1 MQSGTCQCRP
11 GTGDEKLSV
20 PGLFCCREM
29 RTEKAVTGSRHT
41 LERAKPAFSPYAS
54 GKEPV
59 NTGFRKREEGK
70 NKKKRK
76 MQSIVFFGVLDS
88 DSGREKGT
96 KKE

>member
-20 PGLFCCREM
+20 PGLFCCKEM

-54 GKEPV
+54 GKGPV
-59 NTGFRKREEGK
+59 NTGFRKREEGRIRK
-70 NKKKRK
+70 NAKCNRLY
-76 MQSIVFFGVLDS
+76 FLEF
-88 DSGREKGT
+88 
-96 KKE
+96 

>member
-20 PGLFCCREM
+20 PGLFCCKEM

-59 NTGFRKREEGK
+59 NTGFRKREEGRIRK
-70 NKKKRK
+70 NENAIDCIFWSFRFGLRKRERNKK
-76 MQSIVFFGVLDS
+76 
-88 DSGREKGT
+88 E
-96 KKE
+96 

>member
-20 PGLFCCREM
+20 PGLFCCKEM

-54 GKEPV
+54 GKGPV
-59 NTGFRKREEGK
+59 NTGFRKREEGR

-76 MQSIVFFGVLDS
+76 MQSIVFF
-88 DSGREKGT
+88 EF
-96 KKE
+96 